1 MNTPQPGSFPLIRAR
16 RRDWEAGISL
26 LVAARR
32 GPQISLGKLL
42 WEPAPEPG
50 RPIEPTLHIDDH
62 DAQSLMDQ
70 LWDCGLRP
78 SEGSG
83 SAGAL
88 AATQRHLDD
97 FRRLIFDD
105 ARFKP

>member
-1 MNTPQPGSFPLIRAR
+1 MTDTNPKAFPLIRAR

-26 LVAARR
+26 LVAARA
-32 GPQISLGKLL
+32 GQQIEIGRLV
-42 WEPAPEPG
+42 WEPAPYPPG
-50 RPIEPTLHIDDH
+50 PIEPTLRIDDH
-62 DAQSLMDQ
+62 DAQALMDQ

-88 AATQRHLDD
+88 AATQRHLED
-97 FRRLIFDD
+97 FRRLVFDD
-105 ARFKP
+105 GRFKP